1 MSISCSCDTDDVD
14 WMWQHAEDF
23 SIMPKRKRRK
33 RCYSCKK
40 FLNEGDTV
48 LELFRISWDEH
59 GDERELASI
68 FMCEECGEILLN
80 LTAAGLCIWLDGDL
94 RKDLETYH
102 EMTGFDAKKYKEA
115 GE

>member
-1 MSISCSCDTDDVD
+1 MSISCSCDTYDAD
-14 WMWQHAEDF
+14 WMWQDAKDF

-48 LELFRISWDEH
+48 LEIFRIGWGKYGE
-59 GDERELASI
+59 ERECASI
-68 FMCEECGEILLN
+68 FMCEDCGEILLN
-80 LTAAGLCIWLDGDL
+80 LSAAGLCVYLDGDL
-94 RKDLETYH
+94 HKDLEAYH
-102 EMTGFDAKKYKEA
+102 EMTGFDAEKYKEA